1 MAIKVKD
8 LGKNQVEFSVSIDA
22 EKFSE
27 ATQKAYIK
35 NVKKI
40 MIPGFR
46 KGKAPRFMIERMYGE
61 GVFFEDAI
69 NDLLPEAYEKALE
82 ETKLD
87 VVSQP
92 DISIDDV
99 SKEKGFTFTAKVY
112 VRPVVEVKNYKG
124 ITAKKVVYTVKDE
137 QLSAQLESLRE
148 RNSRMITVEDRG
160 IEKDDIATI
169 NYKGFVDGKEFKG
182 GSAENH
188 DLTIGSGQFI
198 PGFEDQLIGKGT
210 NDDVKVNVTF
220 PEDYH
225 AEELKGKEAQ
235 FDVKIVKVSKKELPE
250 LDDDFAKD
258 VSEFDTMEEYKA
270 DMKAKMQKQL
280 DERADAEFENSVIA
294 EISKTVEVE
303 IPDAMIED
311 RVNYIAREQET
322 SMMQQGISR
331 EMYLKFTGM
340 DEAAYLSQ
348 FKPMAE
354 AQVKSLLVLNA
365 VAKAEKIE
373 ATDDD
378 INAEVE
384 KISEQYG
391 VEKDKVLSMIPRTE
405 LEKDIIVKKAVDFVK
420 DNAVCQEISEEE
432 YLKEKEAEAKAAKE
446 EKPAKKTTTKKTT
459 TKKAADKEEV
469 KEEKP
474 AKKTTTRKTATKKAA
489 DNEEAKEEKPA
500 KKTTT
505 RKKKTEEEK

>member
-1 MAIKVKD
+1 MSIKVKD

-22 EKFSE
+22 EKFAE

-112 VRPVVEVKNYKG
+112 VRPVVEVKDYKG

-137 QLSAQLESLRE
+137 QIESQLESLRE
-148 RNSRMITVEDRG
+148 RNSRMVTVEDRG
-160 IEKDDIATI
+160 IENGDIATI
-169 NYKGFVDGKEFKG
+169 NFKGFIDGKEFAG
-182 GSAENH
+182 GSGENFE
-188 DLTIGSGQFI
+188 LTIGSGQFI
-198 PGFEDQLIGKGT
+198 PGFEEQLIGKGA
-210 NDDVKVNVTF
+210 NDDVKVDVKF

-225 AEELKGKEAQ
+225 SEELQGKDAQ
-235 FDVKIVKVSKKELPE
+235 FDVKVLKVAKKELPE

-258 VSEFDTMEEYKA
+258 VSEFDTLDEYKA
-270 DMKAKMQKQL
+270 DIKAKMQKQM

-294 EISKTVEVE
+294 EISKTVEVD
-303 IPDAMIED
+303 IPAPMIED
-311 RVNYIAREQET
+311 RINYIAREQET

-340 DEAAYLSQ
+340 DESSYLNQ
-348 FKPMAE
+348 FRPMAE

-365 VAKAEKIE
+365 VAKAEKIA
-373 ATDDD
+373 ATDDEV
-378 INAEVE
+378 NAEVE

-391 VEKDKVLSMIPRTE
+391 VEKDKVLTMIPREE

-432 YLKEKEAEAKAAKE
+432 YLKEKEAENAAK
-446 EKPAKKTTTKKTT
+446 
-459 TKKAADKEEV
+459 

-474 AKKTTTRKTATKKAA
+474 AKKTTTRKTTKKAA
-489 DNEEAKEEKPA
+489 DKEEAKEEKPA
-500 KKTTT
+500 KKTATKKTTTKKAADKEDTKEDKPAEKTTT

>member
-1 MAIKVKD
+1 MSIEVKD
-8 LGKNQVEFSVSIDA
+8 LGKNQVEFSVSVDA
-22 EKFSE
+22 EKFAE

-61 GVFFEDAI
+61 GVFFEDAV

-92 DISIDDV
+92 DISIDDI

-112 VRPVVEVKNYKG
+112 VRPIVKVKNYKG

-137 QLSAQLESLRE
+137 QIDAQLESLRE
-148 RNSRMITVEDRG
+148 RNSRMVAVEDRG

-169 NYKGFVDGKEFKG
+169 NFKGLIDGKEFAG
-182 GSAENH
+182 GSGENFE
-188 DLTIGSGQFI
+188 LTIGSGQFI
-198 PGFEDQLIGKGT
+198 PGFEDQLIGKGA

-220 PEDYH
+220 PKDYH
-225 AEELKGKEAQ
+225 SEELQGKDAQ
-235 FDVKIVKVSKKELPE
+235 FDVKILKVSVKELPE

-258 VSEFDTMEEYKA
+258 VSEFDTIAEYKA
-270 DMKAKMQKQL
+270 DMKAKMQQQMDK
-280 DERADAEFENSVIA
+280 RADADFENNVLA
-294 EISKTVEVE
+294 EIAKTVEVD
-303 IPDAMIED
+303 IPAPMVDE
-311 RVNYIAREQET
+311 RVQYIAREQET

-340 DEAAYLSQ
+340 DEAAYLNQ
-348 FKPMAE
+348 FRPAAE
-354 AQVKSLLVLNA
+354 AQVKTLLILNA
-365 VAKAEKIE
+365 IAKAEKIV

-378 INAEVE
+378 VNAEVD

-391 VEKDKVLSMIPRTE
+391 VEKDKVLSMIPREE
-405 LEKDIIVKKAVDFVK
+405 LEKDIIVKKAADFVR
-420 DNAVCQEISEEE
+420 DNAVCQEVSEEE
-432 YLKEKEAEAKAAKE
+432 FLKEKEAEAAKAEKKPAKKTTTKKAAADKDAKE

-459 TKKAADKEEV
+459 TKKAADTEAKAD
-469 KEEKP
+469 EEKP
-474 AKKTTTRKTATKKAA
+474 AKKTT
-489 DNEEAKEEKPA
+489 
-500 KKTTT
+500 
-505 RKKKTEEEK
+505 RKKKTEEDK

>member
-22 EKFSE
+22 EKFAE

-69 NDLLPEAYEKALE
+69 NDLLPEAYEKALD

-137 QLSAQLESLRE
+137 QIDAQLESLRE
-148 RNSRMITVEDRG
+148 RNSRMIAVEDRA
-160 IEKDDIATI
+160 IENGDIATI

-182 GSAENH
+182 GSAENY

-210 NDDVKVNVTF
+210 NDDVKVDVTF

-258 VSEFDTMEEYKA
+258 VSEFDTIKEYKA
-270 DMKAKMQKQL
+270 DMKAKMLKQL
-280 DERADAEFENSVIA
+280 DERADAEFENSVIS
-294 EISKTVEVE
+294 EIAKTVDVE

-340 DEAAYLSQ
+340 DEATYLSQ

-378 INAEVE
+378 VNNEVE

-391 VEKDKVLSMIPRTE
+391 VEKDKVLSMIPRAE
-405 LEKDIIVKKAVDFVK
+405 LEKDIIVKKAVDFVRE
-420 DNAVCQEISEEE
+420 NAVCQEISEEE
-432 YLKEKEAEAKAAKE
+432 YLKEKEAELKKE

-459 TKKAADKEEV
+459 TKKTAEKADT
-469 KEEKP
+469 EEKP
-474 AKKTTTRKTATKKAA
+474 AKKTATKKTTTTKKATEKAA
-489 DNEEAKEEKPA
+489 DTEEKPA

-505 RKKKTEEEK
+505 RKKKTEE